1 MDVVTFTL
9 QHALDCKTGGLV
21 IQRHN
26 EVWDCLGDMAA
37 QVWSQVVREPIVK
50 EAESKADGP
59 GLRADLGIRGVWT
72 PQVEALFDIKA
83 IDTDAPSH
91 LHRTPESILDT
102 GALEKKKLYKKAVED
117 RRGTF
122 TPFVTYVDGLLHREA
137 EHFLKQ
143 GKIICRNVCIRQSS
157 TFICPG
163 SSIKLMSKRIYGK
176 VEEWTRL

>member
-1 MDVVTFTL
+1 M

-26 EVWDCLGDMAA
+26 EVRDCLGDMAA

-72 PQVEALFDIKA
+72 PQVEALFNIKV

-91 LHRTPESILDT
+91 LASNTRINFGHS
-102 GALEKKKLYKKAVED
+102 GS
-117 RRGTF
+117 
-122 TPFVTYVDGLLHREA
+122 RE
-137 EHFLKQ
+137 
-143 GKIICRNVCIRQSS
+143 
-157 TFICPG
+157 
-163 SSIKLMSKRIYGK
+163 
-176 VEEWTRL
+176 EEAI